1 MKVLLSVLPYFQN
14 SSFIVAHLGNACISA
29 YLKEKDKDIDVTTMD
44 LRTLE
49 EIKDIWSTKYLREI
63 TFKTNYVSDIYD
75 LPLIAWVIS
84 QYNKNKTMR
93 SILEPNP
100 EILYNWAKE
109 RNMNYKNLIS
119 VLRKTN
125 NFALK
130 QLKKFE
136 GYDVIGF
143 SLYTT
148 NLYLSVFMAIL
159 IKLNYPDTKIVFGGP
174 QITQGE
180 TTREMLIKG
189 NIVDYLVL
197 GEGEE
202 PMYQLIQ
209 ALKNSETADNIIGI
223 KTKSNFEKPDTFS
236 QSMDLE
242 SLPVPDYE
250 GINFDA
256 FNPVMI
262 PIYSNRG
269 CPFRC
274 HFCSEHSLFGKKFK
288 RRSPERV
295 VNDMKFLSKKYG
307 LNYFTIADSLINS
320 SNDWLEEFTEILAN
334 TEEKLFWG
342 GYFRAQLREDLVK
355 RMKNTGLFSAIL
367 GVESFSQQTLD
378 NMNKKK
384 ESEEILDSIHYLVE
398 NEIYSFI
405 NLFVGYPG
413 EKESDFL
420 STLEVS
426 KRLYEEFNNKGK
438 SGFFRITARSFQ
450 MRPFSSVYNNY
461 EKFGLSATTW
471 KDEFSEEYFIPE
483 LKNVFE
489 KTLYTFKV
497 NNVSLEDTWHRLLR
511 MQEVREKT
519 ILNKSES

>member
-14 SSFIVAHLGNACISA
+14 SSFIVPHLGNACISA
-29 YLKEKDKDIDVTTMD
+29 YLKEKDPDIHIDTID
-44 LRTLE
+44 LRTAE
-49 EIKDIWSTKYLREI
+49 GIKDIWSTKYLREI
-63 TFKTNYVSDIYD
+63 TFDTNYVSDIYD
-75 LPLIAWVIS
+75 LPIVAWVIS
-84 QYNKNKTMR
+84 QYNKFKTIR

-100 EILYNWAKE
+100 EIVYNWATQRE
-109 RNMNYKNLIS
+109 MNYQNLIN

-125 NFALK
+125 AFALK
-130 QLKKFE
+130 NLNKFS

-148 NLYLSVFMAIL
+148 NVYLSVFMAIL
-159 IKLNYPDTKIVFGGP
+159 IKLNYPNTKIVFGGP

-180 TTREMLIKG
+180 TTRELLIKG
-189 NIVDYLVL
+189 NIADYLIL
-197 GEGEE
+197 GEGED

-209 ALKNSETADNIIGI
+209 TLKNNEKPENIIGI
-223 KTKSNFEKPDTFS
+223 KTKNNFDNPDTFY

-242 SLPVPDYE
+242 SLPVPDYT
-250 GINFDA
+250 GINFQD

-288 RRSPERV
+288 RRSPQRV
-295 VNDMKFLSKKYG
+295 IDDMKILSKKYG

-320 SNDWLEEFTEILAN
+320 SNDWLEEFTDILLN
-334 TEEKLFWG
+334 TEEKFFWG
-342 GYFRAQLREDLVK
+342 GYFRAQLKEELVK
-355 RMKNTGLFSAIL
+355 KMKSVGLFSAIL
-367 GVESFSQQTLD
+367 GVESFAQKTLD

-384 ESEEILDSIHYLVE
+384 ESDEIIDSIHYLVE
-398 NEIYSFI
+398 NEVYSFV

-413 EKESDFL
+413 EKETDFL

-426 KRLYEEFNNKGK
+426 KLLYEEFKNKGK
-438 SGFFRITARSFQ
+438 SEFFRITARSFQ

-461 EKFGLSATTW
+461 EKFGLTATTW
-471 KDEFSEEYFIPE
+471 KDEFLEEYFIPE
-483 LKNVFE
+483 LKPVFE
-489 KTLYTFKV
+489 KTLFKFKV
-497 NNVSLEDTWHRLLR
+497 NDVSLQDTWHRLLR
-511 MQEVREKT
+511 MNEIREKT
-519 ILNKSES
+519 VSRQLT